1 MKRLILPFVILLG
14 CVSAYSVDRD
24 NMILISKKEMNLY
37 VVNSVSDTLFAA
49 PIACGMNLG
58 NKTRKGDHKTP
69 EGKFTILS
77 IENSSGWSHD
87 FHDGKGLRRH
97 AYGPWF
103 FRLKVPGF
111 RSIGIHGTCLPE
123 SIGTRSSEGCIRL
136 ENNRLLELKQY
147 VFPGMTVIIDKD

>member
-37 VVNSVSDTLFAA
+37 VVNSVSDTLFSA

-111 RSIGIHGTCLPE
+111 RSIGIHGTCLPK